1 MKKIGKRL
9 LAGCLMS
16 ILVLAQIRPEIA
28 YAQEEMTDV
37 ALQAESA
44 VQETEE
50 TDIADIEADNQI
62 AYIDDSEVPGSDDIE
77 STETESTETES
88 TETESTETESMETES
103 METEIEMHTITG
115 VQDLAEEDRR
125 IDIAYADKPSLEEL
139 VEVMPKT
146 MNVYLDGGK
155 EVYTVPVTWYCV
167 TGDYEETEGHYY
179 QFSPLFDETQYQ
191 LSADL
196 DLLTEVPYISVFLYA
211 GDGISLLSSNS
222 ESSNTTI
229 VFNYLV
235 DELKMNSAAACGVLA
250 NIYYESG
257 FDPHMEGDNNTSY
270 GICQWHADRKTNLI
284 NYCKSNN
291 LDYTTLEG
299 QLAFLKYEL
308 VNSYSKI
315 YNYMLD
321 EKNTADGAY
330 DAGWYWCYNFEVP
343 ANRETVSVTRG
354 NLAKNTY
361 WEQYGKDE
369 IASPAISNLQNLENG
384 ILLQWKVTAG
394 VSGYNIYRKTSLS
407 DAWTQI
413 DSVSDG
419 DINRYTDKNVSC
431 GTNYYYAVASYVG
444 DNAYDTYV
452 TTESVNYRTGPG
464 TSYAKAG
471 TLESG
476 VQVKVDPS
484 YKKTADGYTWY
495 KIHYSGS
502 DYYVASQYLKKQSSA
517 SGSTTLQESEKSSY
531 KSIMYLTQVTLTKS
545 ENTADG
551 VKISWNKV
559 KGASEYYVYR
569 KGSDGKYTRLGKSSG
584 NTLNYTDKTAES
596 GSTYT
601 YTVRAVSGDSIGTYK
616 STSTIYCLAYPVI
629 SGVSNVQNGIHI
641 SWNKVKGASEYYL
654 YRKGSDGVY
663 SRLASVSESTLSY
676 TDKKAVNGEKYVYT
690 LRAVNKN
697 TISAYHSLK
706 GIVCLSVPVLDKA
719 ASKQDG
725 MHISWKS
732 VKGADAY
739 YIYRKTGSGS
749 WQRIGT
755 TNKGTAVSYTDG
767 SAVGGV
773 TYSYTVRAC
782 KDSSLSG
789 YDRKGL
795 VQRYSQSL
803 VNYKTIEKV
812 NYRTGAGTSYNIGGT
827 FNKGTAVKVVA
838 NYSVKADGYT
848 WYKIYYNGRYYYAA
862 NKYLKK
868 A

>member
-1 MKKIGKRL
+1 
-9 LAGCLMS
+9 MS

-62 AYIDDSEVPGSDDIE
+62 AAIDDSEVPGSDDIE
-77 STETESTETES
+77 STETESMETETE
-88 TETESTETESMETES
+88 T
-103 METEIEMHTITG
+103 ETEIEMHTITG

-167 TGDYEETEGHYY
+167 TGDYEDTEGHYY

-211 GDGISLLSSNS
+211 DDGISLLSSNS

-369 IASPAISNLQNLENG
+369 ITPPAISNLQNLENG

-431 GTNYYYAVASYVG
+431 GTNYYYAVTSYVG

-629 SGVSNVQNGIHI
+629 SSVSNVQNGIHI

>member
-1 MKKIGKRL
+1 
-9 LAGCLMS
+9 MS

-62 AYIDDSEVPGSDDIE
+62 AAIDDSEVPGSDDIE
-77 STETESTETES
+77 STETESMETETE
-88 TETESTETESMETES
+88 T
-103 METEIEMHTITG
+103 ETEIEMHTITG

-167 TGDYEETEGHYY
+167 TGDYEDTEGHYY

-211 GDGISLLSSNS
+211 DDGISLLSSNS

-369 IASPAISNLQNLENG
+369 IAPPAISNLQNLENS

-629 SGVSNVQNGIHI
+629 SSVSNVQNGIHI

-719 ASKQDG
+719 TSKQDG

>member
-28 YAQEEMTDV
+28 YAQVEMTDV

-62 AYIDDSEVPGSDDIE
+62 AAIDDSEVPGSDDIE
-77 STETESTETES
+77 STETESMETETE
-88 TETESTETESMETES
+88 T
-103 METEIEMHTITG
+103 ETEIEMHTITG

-167 TGDYEETEGHYY
+167 TGDYEDTEGHYY

-211 GDGISLLSSNS
+211 DDGISLLSSNS

-369 IASPAISNLQNLENG
+369 IAPPAISNLQNLENS

-629 SGVSNVQNGIHI
+629 SSVSNVQNGIHI

>member
-62 AYIDDSEVPGSDDIE
+62 AAIDDSEVPGSDDIE
-77 STETESTETES
+77 STETESMETETE
-88 TETESTETESMETES
+88 TET
-103 METEIEMHTITG
+103 ETEIEMHTITG

-167 TGDYEETEGHYY
+167 TGDYEDTEGHYY

-211 GDGISLLSSNS
+211 DDGISLLSSNS

-343 ANRETVSVTRG
+343 VNRETVSVTRG

-369 IASPAISNLQNLENG
+369 IAPPAISNLQNLENS

-629 SGVSNVQNGIHI
+629 SSVSNVQNGIHI

-739 YIYRKTGSGS
+739 YIYRKTGNGS

>member
-1 MKKIGKRL
+1 
-9 LAGCLMS
+9 MS

-77 STETESTETES
+77 STETESMEAETET
-88 TETESTETESMETES
+88 
-103 METEIEMHTITG
+103 ETEIEMHTITG

-211 GDGISLLSSNS
+211 DDGISLLSSNS

-369 IASPAISNLQNLENG
+369 IAPPAISNLQNLENG

-629 SGVSNVQNGIHI
+629 SSVSNVQNGIHI

-654 YRKGSDGVY
+654 YRKGSEGVY

>member
-1 MKKIGKRL
+1 
-9 LAGCLMS
+9 MS

-62 AYIDDSEVPGSDDIE
+62 AAIDDSEVPGSDDIE
-77 STETESTETES
+77 STETESMETETE
-88 TETESTETESMETES
+88 T
-103 METEIEMHTITG
+103 ETEIEMHTITG

-369 IASPAISNLQNLENG
+369 IAPPAISNLQNLENS

-531 KSIMYLTQVTLTKS
+531 KSIMYLTQVTVTKS

-629 SGVSNVQNGIHI
+629 SSVSNVQNGIHI

-739 YIYRKTGSGS
+739 YIYRKTGNGS

>member
-62 AYIDDSEVPGSDDIE
+62 AAIDDSEVPGSDDIE
-77 STETESTETES
+77 STETES
-88 TETESTETESMETES
+88 METET
-103 METEIEMHTITG
+103 ETEIEMHTITG

-196 DLLTEVPYISVFLYA
+196 DLLTEVPYISVFLYV

-369 IASPAISNLQNLENG
+369 IAPPAISNLQNLENG

-419 DINRYTDKNVSC
+419 DVNRYTDKNVSC

-484 YKKTADGYTWY
+484 YKKAADGYTWY

-629 SGVSNVQNGIHI
+629 SSVSNVQNGIHI

>member
-1 MKKIGKRL
+1 
-9 LAGCLMS
+9 MS

-62 AYIDDSEVPGSDDIE
+62 AAIDDSEVPGSDDIE
-77 STETESTETES
+77 STETESMETETE
-88 TETESTETESMETES
+88 T
-103 METEIEMHTITG
+103 ETEIEMHTITG

-211 GDGISLLSSNS
+211 DDGISLLSSNS

-369 IASPAISNLQNLENG
+369 IAPPAISNLQNLENS

-531 KSIMYLTQVTLTKS
+531 KSIMYLTQVALTKS

-551 VKISWNKV
+551 VNISWNKV

-629 SGVSNVQNGIHI
+629 SSVSNVQNGIHI

>member
-16 ILVLAQIRPEIA
+16 VLVLAQIRPEIA

-62 AYIDDSEVPGSDDIE
+62 ASIDDSEVPGSDDIE

-88 TETESTETESMETES
+88 METETETEV
-103 METEIEMHTITG
+103 EMHTITG

-369 IASPAISNLQNLENG
+369 IAPPAISNLQNLENG

-431 GTNYYYAVASYVG
+431 GTNYYYAVTSYVG

-471 TLESG
+471 TLESD

-601 YTVRAVSGDSIGTYK
+601 YTVRAVSGNSIGTYK
-616 STSTIYCLAYPVI
+616 STSTIYCLTYPVI
-629 SGVSNVQNGIHI
+629 SSVSNVQNGIHI

>member
-62 AYIDDSEVPGSDDIE
+62 AAIDDSEVPGSDDIE
-77 STETESTETES
+77 STETESMETETE
-88 TETESTETESMETES
+88 T
-103 METEIEMHTITG
+103 ETEIEMHTITG

-167 TGDYEETEGHYY
+167 TGDYEDTEGHYY

-211 GDGISLLSSNS
+211 DDGISLLSSNS

-369 IASPAISNLQNLENG
+369 IAPPAISNLQNLENS

-629 SGVSNVQNGIHI
+629 SSVSNVQNGIHI

-755 TNKGTAVSYTDG
+755 TNKGMAVSYTDG

>member
-62 AYIDDSEVPGSDDIE
+62 ASIDDSEVPGSDDIE

-88 TETESTETESMETES
+88 METET
-103 METEIEMHTITG
+103 ETEIEMHTITG

-211 GDGISLLSSNS
+211 DDGISLLSSNS

-361 WEQYGKDE
+361 WEQYSKDE

-629 SGVSNVQNGIHI
+629 SSVSNVQNGIHI

>member
-62 AYIDDSEVPGSDDIE
+62 AAIDDSEVPGSDDIE
-77 STETESTETES
+77 STETESMETETE
-88 TETESTETESMETES
+88 T
-103 METEIEMHTITG
+103 ETEIEMHTITG

-211 GDGISLLSSNS
+211 HDGISLLSSNS

-369 IASPAISNLQNLENG
+369 IAPPAISNLQNLENG

-531 KSIMYLTQVTLTKS
+531 KSIMYLTQVTVTKS

-629 SGVSNVQNGIHI
+629 RSVSNVQNGIHI

-739 YIYRKTGSGS
+739 YIYRKTGNGS

>member
-16 ILVLAQIRPEIA
+16 VLVLAQIRPEIA

-37 ALQAESA
+37 ALQTEFA

-50 TDIADIEADNQI
+50 TDIADIETDNQI
-62 AYIDDSEVPGSDDIE
+62 AYVDDSEVPGSDDIE
-77 STETESTETES
+77 STETESMETETE
-88 TETESTETESMETES
+88 T
-103 METEIEMHTITG
+103 ETEIEMHTITG

-167 TGDYEETEGHYY
+167 TEDYEETEGYYY

-308 VNSYSKI
+308 INSYSKI

-369 IASPAISNLQNLENG
+369 IAPPAISNLQNLENG

-431 GTNYYYAVASYVG
+431 GTTYYYAVTSYVG

-629 SGVSNVQNGIHI
+629 SSVSNVQNGIHI

-654 YRKGSDGVY
+654 YRKSSDGVY

-719 ASKQDG
+719 VSKQDG

-755 TNKGTAVSYTDG
+755 ANKGTAVSYTDG
-767 SAVGGV
+767 SAIGGV

-789 YDRKGL
+789 YDSKGL

>member
-16 ILVLAQIRPEIA
+16 VLVLAQIRPEIA

-62 AYIDDSEVPGSDDIE
+62 ASIDDSEVPGSDDIE
-77 STETESTETES
+77 STEI
-88 TETESTETESMETES
+88 ESMETET
-103 METEIEMHTITG
+103 ETETETEMEMHTITG

-369 IASPAISNLQNLENG
+369 IAPPAISNLQNLENG

-394 VSGYNIYRKTSLS
+394 VSGYNIYRKNSLS

-431 GTNYYYAVASYVG
+431 GTNYYYAVTSYVG

-531 KSIMYLTQVTLTKS
+531 KRIMYLTQVTLTKS

-629 SGVSNVQNGIHI
+629 SSVSNVQNGIHI

>member
-16 ILVLAQIRPEIA
+16 VLVLAQIRPEIA

-62 AYIDDSEVPGSDDIE
+62 ASIDDSEVPGSDDIE
-77 STETESTETES
+77 STETESMETETE
-88 TETESTETESMETES
+88 TETEAETEM
-103 METEIEMHTITG
+103 EMHTITG
-115 VQDLAEEDRR
+115 VQDLSEEDRR

-369 IASPAISNLQNLENG
+369 IAPPAISNLQNLENG

-431 GTNYYYAVASYVG
+431 GTNYYYAVTSYVG

-471 TLESG
+471 TLESD

-569 KGSDGKYTRLGKSSG
+569 KGGDGKYTRLGKSSG

-601 YTVRAVSGDSIGTYK
+601 YTVRAVSGNSIGTYK

-629 SGVSNVQNGIHI
+629 SSVSNVQNGIHI

-767 SAVGGV
+767 SAVGGI

>member
-62 AYIDDSEVPGSDDIE
+62 AAIDDSEVPGSDDIE
-77 STETESTETES
+77 STETESMETETE
-88 TETESTETESMETES
+88 TET
-103 METEIEMHTITG
+103 ETEIEMHTITG

-167 TGDYEETEGHYY
+167 TGDYEDTEGHYY

-211 GDGISLLSSNS
+211 DDGISLLSSNS

-369 IASPAISNLQNLENG
+369 ITPPAISNLQNLENG

-629 SGVSNVQNGIHI
+629 SSVSNVQNGIHI

>member
-62 AYIDDSEVPGSDDIE
+62 AAIDDSEVPGSDDIE
-77 STETESTETES
+77 STETESMETETE
-88 TETESTETESMETES
+88 T
-103 METEIEMHTITG
+103 ETEIEMHTITG

-167 TGDYEETEGHYY
+167 TGDYEDTEGHYY

-211 GDGISLLSSNS
+211 DDGISLLSSNS

-369 IASPAISNLQNLENG
+369 IAPPAISNLQNLENS

-629 SGVSNVQNGIHI
+629 SSVSNVQNGIHI

-719 ASKQDG
+719 TSKQDG

>member
-16 ILVLAQIRPEIA
+16 ILVLAQIHPEIA

-62 AYIDDSEVPGSDDIE
+62 AAIDDSEVPGSDDIE
-77 STETESTETES
+77 STETESMETETE
-88 TETESTETESMETES
+88 T
-103 METEIEMHTITG
+103 ETEIEMHTITG

-211 GDGISLLSSNS
+211 DDGISLLSSNS

-369 IASPAISNLQNLENG
+369 IAPPAISNLQNLENS

-531 KSIMYLTQVTLTKS
+531 KSIMYLTQVTVTKS

-629 SGVSNVQNGIHI
+629 SSVSNVQNGIHI

>member
-1 MKKIGKRL
+1 
-9 LAGCLMS
+9 MS
-16 ILVLAQIRPEIA
+16 VLVLAQIRPEIA

-77 STETESTETES
+77 STETESMETETE
-88 TETESTETESMETES
+88 T
-103 METEIEMHTITG
+103 ETEIEMHTITG

-369 IASPAISNLQNLENG
+369 IAPPAISNLQNLENG

-431 GTNYYYAVASYVG
+431 GTNYYYAVTSYVG

-629 SGVSNVQNGIHI
+629 SSVSNVQNGIHI

>member
-16 ILVLAQIRPEIA
+16 VLVLAQIRPEMA

-37 ALQAESA
+37 ALQTEFA

-50 TDIADIEADNQI
+50 TDIADIETDNQI
-62 AYIDDSEVPGSDDIE
+62 AYVDDSEVPGSDDIE
-77 STETESTETES
+77 STETESMETETE
-88 TETESTETESMETES
+88 T
-103 METEIEMHTITG
+103 ETEIEMHTITG

-167 TGDYEETEGHYY
+167 TEDYEETEGYYY

-369 IASPAISNLQNLENG
+369 IAPPAISNLQNLENG

-431 GTNYYYAVASYVG
+431 GATYYYAVTSYVG
-444 DNAYDTYV
+444 DNVYDTYV

-629 SGVSNVQNGIHI
+629 SSVSNVQNGIHI

-654 YRKGSDGVY
+654 YRKSSDGVY

-719 ASKQDG
+719 VSKQDG

-767 SAVGGV
+767 SAIGGV

-789 YDRKGL
+789 YDSKGL

>member
-1 MKKIGKRL
+1 
-9 LAGCLMS
+9 MS

-62 AYIDDSEVPGSDDIE
+62 AAIDDSEVPGSDDIE
-77 STETESTETES
+77 STETESMETETE
-88 TETESTETESMETES
+88 TET
-103 METEIEMHTITG
+103 ETEIEMHTITG

-167 TGDYEETEGHYY
+167 TGDYEDTEGHYY

-211 GDGISLLSSNS
+211 DDGISLLSSNS

-369 IASPAISNLQNLENG
+369 ITPPAISNLQNLENG

-629 SGVSNVQNGIHI
+629 SSVSNVQNGIHI

>member
-62 AYIDDSEVPGSDDIE
+62 ADIDDSEVAGSDDIE
-77 STETESTETES
+77 STETESMETETE
-88 TETESTETESMETES
+88 T
-103 METEIEMHTITG
+103 ETEIEMHTITG

-211 GDGISLLSSNS
+211 DDGISLLSSNS

-369 IASPAISNLQNLENG
+369 IAPPAISNLQNLENG

-629 SGVSNVQNGIHI
+629 SSVSNVQNGIHI

-654 YRKGSDGVY
+654 YRKGSEGVY
-663 SRLASVSESTLSY
+663 TRLASVSESTLSY

-706 GIVCLSVPVLDKA
+706 EIVCLSVPVLDKA

>member
-16 ILVLAQIRPEIA
+16 VLVLAQIRPEIA
-28 YAQEEMTDV
+28 YAQKEMTDV

-62 AYIDDSEVPGSDDIE
+62 ASIDDSEVPGSDDIE
-77 STETESTETES
+77 STETESMETETE
-88 TETESTETESMETES
+88 TETETEM
-103 METEIEMHTITG
+103 EMHTITG

-369 IASPAISNLQNLENG
+369 IAPPAISNLQNLENG

-431 GTNYYYAVASYVG
+431 GTNYYYAVTSYVG

-471 TLESG
+471 TLESD

-569 KGSDGKYTRLGKSSG
+569 KGGDGKYTRLGKSSG

-601 YTVRAVSGDSIGTYK
+601 YTVRAVSGNSIGTYK

-629 SGVSNVQNGIHI
+629 SSVSNVQNGIHI

>member
-1 MKKIGKRL
+1 
-9 LAGCLMS
+9 MS

-62 AYIDDSEVPGSDDIE
+62 AAIDDSEVPGSDDIE
-77 STETESTETES
+77 STETESMETETE
-88 TETESTETESMETES
+88 T
-103 METEIEMHTITG
+103 ETEIEMHTITG

-369 IASPAISNLQNLENG
+369 IAPPAISNLQNLENG

-431 GTNYYYAVASYVG
+431 GTNYYYAVVSYVG

-629 SGVSNVQNGIHI
+629 SSVSNVQNGIHI

>member
-16 ILVLAQIRPEIA
+16 VLVLAQIRPEIA

-37 ALQAESA
+37 ALQTESA

-50 TDIADIEADNQI
+50 TDIADTETDNQI
-62 AYIDDSEVPGSDDIE
+62 AYVDDSEVPGSDDIE
-77 STETESTETES
+77 STETES
-88 TETESTETESMETES
+88 METET
-103 METEIEMHTITG
+103 ETEIEMHTITG

-167 TGDYEETEGHYY
+167 TEDYEETEGHYY

-369 IASPAISNLQNLENG
+369 IAPPAISNLQNLENG

-394 VSGYNIYRKTSLS
+394 VSGCNIYRKTSLS

-431 GTNYYYAVASYVG
+431 GTTYYYAVTSYVG
-444 DNAYDTYV
+444 DNSYDTYV

-629 SGVSNVQNGIHI
+629 SSVSNVQNGIHI

-654 YRKGSDGVY
+654 YRKSSDGVY

-719 ASKQDG
+719 VSKQDG

-767 SAVGGV
+767 SAIGGV

-789 YDRKGL
+789 YDSKGL

>member
-1 MKKIGKRL
+1 
-9 LAGCLMS
+9 MS
-16 ILVLAQIRPEIA
+16 VLILTQIHPETV
-28 YAQEEMTDV
+28 YAQEETADV
-37 ALQAESA
+37 ILQTESA
-44 VQETEE
+44 AQETAE
-50 TDIADIEADNQI
+50 TDIADTEEIETNNQI
-62 AYIDDSEVPGSDDIE
+62 EHVNDSEVPESDNAE
-77 STETESTETES
+77 STETEVIDDETES
-88 TETESTETESMETES
+88 ETEV
-103 METEIEMHTITG
+103 HTITG
-115 VQDLAEEDRR
+115 VQDLPDAERR

-139 VEVMPKT
+139 VSFMPKT
-146 MNVYLDGGK
+146 MDVYLDGGK
-155 EVYTVPVTWYCV
+155 EVYTIPVSWYCV

-191 LSADL
+191 LSTEL
-196 DLLTEVPYISVFLYA
+196 DLLTEVPYIGVFLYA
-211 GDGISLLSSNS
+211 DDGISLLSANS

-315 YNYMLD
+315 YNYMLS

-369 IASPAISNLQNLENG
+369 IAPPAISNLQNLENG
-384 ILLQWKVTAG
+384 VLIKWKVTAG
-394 VSGYNIYRKTSLS
+394 ATGYNVYRKTSLN

-413 DSVSDG
+413 GSVTDG
-419 DINRYTDKNVSC
+419 DTNQYTDQSVSC
-431 GTNYYYAVASYVG
+431 GTTYYYSVTSCVG
-444 DNAYDTYV
+444 EDIYDTYV

-502 DYYVASQYLKKQSSA
+502 DYYVVSQYLKKQSSA

-531 KSIMYLTQVTLTKS
+531 KSIVYLTQVTLSKS
-545 ENTADG
+545 ENAADG

-569 KGSDGKYTRLGKSSG
+569 KGSEGKYTRLGKSSG

-616 STSTIYCLAYPVI
+616 STSTIYCLSYPVI
-629 SGVSNVQNGIHI
+629 SSVSNVQSGIRI

-654 YRKGSDGVY
+654 YRKSIDGAY
-663 SRLASVSESTLSY
+663 SRLAAVSESTLSY

-690 LRAVNKN
+690 LRAVKKN

-706 GIVCLSVPVLDKA
+706 EIVCLSVPVLDKA
-719 ASKQDG
+719 MSKQDG

-732 VKGADAY
+732 VKGAQSY
-739 YIYRKTGSGS
+739 YVYRKTGSGN

-755 TNKGTAVSYTDG
+755 TNKGVSYTDG
-767 SAVGGV
+767 TAIGGL

-789 YDRKGL
+789 YDSKGL

-803 VNYKTIEKV
+803 VNYKTTEKV
-812 NYRTGAGTSYNIGGT
+812 NYRTGAGTSYSVGGT

>member
-16 ILVLAQIRPEIA
+16 VLVFAQIRPEIA

-62 AYIDDSEVPGSDDIE
+62 ASIDDSEVPGSDDIE

-88 TETESTETESMETES
+88 TETESMETETETEV
-103 METEIEMHTITG
+103 EMHTITG

-361 WEQYGKDE
+361 WEQYGKDK
-369 IASPAISNLQNLENG
+369 IAPPAISNLQNLENG

-431 GTNYYYAVASYVG
+431 GTNYYYAVTSYVG

-471 TLESG
+471 PLESD

-569 KGSDGKYTRLGKSSG
+569 KGGDGKYTRLGKSSG

-601 YTVRAVSGDSIGTYK
+601 YTVRAVSGNSIGTYK

-629 SGVSNVQNGIHI
+629 SSVSNVQNGIHI

-767 SAVGGV
+767 SAVGGI

>member
-77 STETESTETES
+77 STETESMETETE
-88 TETESTETESMETES
+88 T
-103 METEIEMHTITG
+103 ETEIEMHTITG

-211 GDGISLLSSNS
+211 DDGISLLSSNS

-308 VNSYSKI
+308 VNSYGKI

-369 IASPAISNLQNLENG
+369 IAPPAISNLQNLENS

-629 SGVSNVQNGIHI
+629 SSVSNVQNGIHI

-654 YRKGSDGVY
+654 YRKGSEGVY

>member
-62 AYIDDSEVPGSDDIE
+62 ASIDDSEVPGSDDIE
-77 STETESTETES
+77 STETES
-88 TETESTETESMETES
+88 METET
-103 METEIEMHTITG
+103 ETEIEMHTITG

-211 GDGISLLSSNS
+211 SDGISLLSSNS

-369 IASPAISNLQNLENG
+369 IAPPAISNLQNLENG

-431 GTNYYYAVASYVG
+431 GTNYYYAVTSYVG

-569 KGSDGKYTRLGKSSG
+569 KGGDGKYTRLGKSSG

-601 YTVRAVSGDSIGTYK
+601 YTVRAVSGNSIGTYK

-629 SGVSNVQNGIHI
+629 SSVSNVQNGIHI

>member
-16 ILVLAQIRPEIA
+16 VLVFAQICPEIA

-62 AYIDDSEVPGSDDIE
+62 ASIDDSEVPGSDDIE
-77 STETESTETES
+77 STETESMETETE
-88 TETESTETESMETES
+88 TEV
-103 METEIEMHTITG
+103 EMHTITG

-369 IASPAISNLQNLENG
+369 IAPPAISNLQNLENG

-431 GTNYYYAVASYVG
+431 GTNYYYAVTSYVG

-471 TLESG
+471 TLESD

-569 KGSDGKYTRLGKSSG
+569 KGGDGKYTRLGKSSG

-601 YTVRAVSGDSIGTYK
+601 YTVRAVSGNSIGTYK

-629 SGVSNVQNGIHI
+629 SSVSNVQNGIHI

>member
-16 ILVLAQIRPEIA
+16 VLVLAQIRPEIA

-62 AYIDDSEVPGSDDIE
+62 ASIDDSEVPGSDDIE
-77 STETESTETES
+77 STETESMETETE
-88 TETESTETESMETES
+88 TETEM
-103 METEIEMHTITG
+103 EMHTITG

-167 TGDYEETEGHYY
+167 TGDYEATEGHYY

-369 IASPAISNLQNLENG
+369 IAPPAISNLQNLENG

-431 GTNYYYAVASYVG
+431 GTNYYYAVTSYVG
-444 DNAYDTYV
+444 DNAYDTYM

-601 YTVRAVSGDSIGTYK
+601 YTVRAVSGNSIGTYK

-629 SGVSNVQNGIHI
+629 SSVSNVQNGIHI

-767 SAVGGV
+767 SAVGGI

>member
-16 ILVLAQIRPEIA
+16 VLVFAQIRPEIA

-62 AYIDDSEVPGSDDIE
+62 ASIDDSEVPGSDDIE

-88 TETESTETESMETES
+88 TETESMETETETEV
-103 METEIEMHTITG
+103 EMHTITG

-315 YNYMLD
+315 YNYMLN

-369 IASPAISNLQNLENG
+369 IAPPAISNLQNLENG

-431 GTNYYYAVASYVG
+431 GTNYYYAVTSYVG

-471 TLESG
+471 TLESD

-569 KGSDGKYTRLGKSSG
+569 KGGDGKYTRLGKSSG

-601 YTVRAVSGDSIGTYK
+601 YTVRAVSGNSIGTYK

-629 SGVSNVQNGIHI
+629 SSVSNVQNGIHI

-767 SAVGGV
+767 SAVGGI

>member
-1 MKKIGKRL
+1 
-9 LAGCLMS
+9 MS
-16 ILVLAQIRPEIA
+16 VLVFAQIRPEIA

-62 AYIDDSEVPGSDDIE
+62 ASIDDSEVPGSDDIE
-77 STETESTETES
+77 STETES
-88 TETESTETESMETES
+88 METET
-103 METEIEMHTITG
+103 ETEIEMHTITG

-125 IDIAYADKPSLEEL
+125 IDIAYADKPSVEEL

-369 IASPAISNLQNLENG
+369 IAPPAISNLQNLENG

-431 GTNYYYAVASYVG
+431 GTNYYYAVTSYVG

-471 TLESG
+471 TLESD

-569 KGSDGKYTRLGKSSG
+569 KGGDGKYTRLGKSSG

-601 YTVRAVSGDSIGTYK
+601 YTVRAVSGNSIGTYK

-629 SGVSNVQNGIHI
+629 SSVSNVQNGIHI

>member
-1 MKKIGKRL
+1 
-9 LAGCLMS
+9 MS

-62 AYIDDSEVPGSDDIE
+62 AAIDDSEVPGSDDIE
-77 STETESTETES
+77 STETESMETETE
-88 TETESTETESMETES
+88 T
-103 METEIEMHTITG
+103 ETEIEMHTITG

-167 TGDYEETEGHYY
+167 TGDYEDTEGHYY

-211 GDGISLLSSNS
+211 DDGISLLSSNS

-369 IASPAISNLQNLENG
+369 IAPPAISNLQNLENS

-629 SGVSNVQNGIHI
+629 SSVSNVQNGIHI

-755 TNKGTAVSYTDG
+755 TNKGMAVSYTDG

>member
-16 ILVLAQIRPEIA
+16 VLVFAQIRPEIA

-62 AYIDDSEVPGSDDIE
+62 ASIDDSEVPGSDDIE

-88 TETESTETESMETES
+88 TETESMETETETEV
-103 METEIEMHTITG
+103 EMHTITG

-211 GDGISLLSSNS
+211 SDGISLLSSNS

-369 IASPAISNLQNLENG
+369 IAPPAISNLQNLENG

-431 GTNYYYAVASYVG
+431 GTNYYYAVTSYVG

-569 KGSDGKYTRLGKSSG
+569 KGGDGKYTRLGKSSG

-601 YTVRAVSGDSIGTYK
+601 YTVRAVSGNSIGTYK

-629 SGVSNVQNGIHI
+629 SSVSNVQNGIHI

>member
-1 MKKIGKRL
+1 
-9 LAGCLMS
+9 MS
-16 ILVLAQIRPEIA
+16 VLVLAQIRPEMA

-37 ALQAESA
+37 ALQTEFA

-50 TDIADIEADNQI
+50 TDIADIETDNQI
-62 AYIDDSEVPGSDDIE
+62 AYVDDSEVPGSDDIE
-77 STETESTETES
+77 STETESMETETE
-88 TETESTETESMETES
+88 TET
-103 METEIEMHTITG
+103 ETEIEMHTITG

-167 TGDYEETEGHYY
+167 TEDYEETEGYYY

-369 IASPAISNLQNLENG
+369 IAPPAISNLQNLENG

-431 GTNYYYAVASYVG
+431 GTTYYYAVTSYVG

-629 SGVSNVQNGIHI
+629 SSVSNVQNGIHI

-654 YRKGSDGVY
+654 YRKSSDGVY

-719 ASKQDG
+719 VSKQDG

-767 SAVGGV
+767 SAIGGV

-789 YDRKGL
+789 YDSKGL

>member
-62 AYIDDSEVPGSDDIE
+62 AYIDDSEVPRSDDIE
-77 STETESTETES
+77 STETESMETETE
-88 TETESTETESMETES
+88 TET
-103 METEIEMHTITG
+103 ETEIEMHTITG

-308 VNSYSKI
+308 VNSYGKI

-369 IASPAISNLQNLENG
+369 IAPPAISNLQNLENS

-629 SGVSNVQNGIHI
+629 SSVSNVQNGIHI

-719 ASKQDG
+719 TSKQDG

>member
-16 ILVLAQIRPEIA
+16 VLVLAQIRPEIA
-28 YAQEEMTDV
+28 YAQKEMTDV

-50 TDIADIEADNQI
+50 TDIADIEEDNQI
-62 AYIDDSEVPGSDDIE
+62 ASIDDSEVPGSDDIE

-88 TETESTETESMETES
+88 METET
-103 METEIEMHTITG
+103 ETEIEMHTITG

-211 GDGISLLSSNS
+211 SDGISLLSSNS

-369 IASPAISNLQNLENG
+369 IAPPAISNLQNLENG

-431 GTNYYYAVASYVG
+431 GTNYYYAVTSYVG

-471 TLESG
+471 TLESD

-502 DYYVASQYLKKQSSA
+502 DYYVASQYLKKQSYA

-569 KGSDGKYTRLGKSSG
+569 KGGDGKYTRLGKSSG

-601 YTVRAVSGDSIGTYK
+601 YTVRAVSGNSIGTYK

-629 SGVSNVQNGIHI
+629 SSVSNVQNGIHI

>member
-16 ILVLAQIRPEIA
+16 VLVLAQIRPEIA

-62 AYIDDSEVPGSDDIE
+62 ASIDDSEVPGSDDIE
-77 STETESTETES
+77 STEI
-88 TETESTETESMETES
+88 ESMETET
-103 METEIEMHTITG
+103 ETETETEMEMHTITG

-369 IASPAISNLQNLENG
+369 IAPPAISNLQNLENG

-431 GTNYYYAVASYVG
+431 GTNYYYAVTSYVG

-531 KSIMYLTQVTLTKS
+531 KRIMYLTQVTLTKS

-629 SGVSNVQNGIHI
+629 SSVSNVQNGIHI